1 MSSWFSLP
9 LPNPFKSD
17 DDDDAGGEKPS
28 SSEGEK
34 MSDPNSSSIKEDFS
48 AISQTFSH
56 HLRGVASFLAPP
68 SPTQSSEQ
76 VPSSEKFSGIKNDL
90 VEIGDSFKSGL
101 SLFSS
106 NKAVSEISKL
116 ASNFL
121 QFSDESAND
130 RETEDE
136 DRDDDDD
143 DDDYEE
149 EIVGITDEVVEFVS
163 TISQRPQLWTDFPL
177 SLPTDFTMSD
187 SQKEHV
193 ASIEQFVPGL
203 DSMRQKVCHE
213 LSDGQYWMIYFVLL
227 LPRLNG
233 NDLELLSTPEA
244 IRETLLQQLQS
255 KKNPQPEASK
265 ESETVDASEKD
276 VKVSGQQ
283 QGSES
288 KLEEKNISADT
299 ANASQDKDSL
309 HGEKPQQQLED
320 EKTKTTTSFA
330 DKDEDGVSFSEKPQ
344 QQLEDEKTK
353 TTTSFADKDE
363 DDVSFSDLED
373 DDTDLSDRLQGSKPT
388 HRKKVSS
395 SSESHEWIQ
404 LNENSKAQGSQ
415 QKAGQSIHRDKD
427 SEGEESN
434 DWLTVDDID
443 SDSLATN

>member
-233 NDLELLSTPEA
+233 NDLELLSTPE
-244 IRETLLQQLQS
+244 IVEVRETLLQQLQS

-309 HGEKPQQQLED
+309 HG
-320 EKTKTTTSFA
+320 
-330 DKDEDGVSFSEKPQ
+330 EKPQ